1 MDDERVMIFIDGN
14 NLYHELKGHF
24 GRSDLDFAKFCKKLA
39 GNRNLV
45 RTYYYNAPVDQT
57 REPDRYARQQLFFRS
72 LQRLP
77 YFELRL
83 GRLVYF
89 DWPRQSPIE
98 KGVDVKLSTDM
109 IVHAFRNSYD
119 TATLVS
125 GDTDYSA
132 ALQAVKDQGK
142 HVEVVL
148 FGGRQTSQHLR
159 EISDRTIDI
168 DKKYLSDCWEG
179 GAARRR
185 SQAANP

>member
-1 MDDERVMIFIDGN
+1 MDDERVMILIDGN

-24 GRSDLDFAKFCKKLA
+24 GRSDLDFGKFCKKLA
-39 GNRNLV
+39 GNRDLV

-57 REPDRYARQQLFFRS
+57 REPDRYARQQQFFRS

-89 DWPRQSPIE
+89 DWPKQSPIE

-109 IVHAFRNSYD
+109 VVHAFRNSYD
-119 TATLVS
+119 TAILVS

-142 HVEVVL
+142 HVEVAL
-148 FGGRQTSQHLR
+148 FGGRQTSLHLR
-159 EISDRTIDI
+159 DTSDRTIEI
-168 DKKYLSDCWEG
+168 DKKYLSDCWG
-179 GAARRR
+179 
-185 SQAANP
+185 QAATRGRPRPSNP

>member
-14 NLYHELKGHF
+14 NLYHELKGHY
-24 GRSDLDFAKFCKKLA
+24 GRSDLDFARFCQKLA
-39 GNRNLV
+39 GNRTLV
-45 RTYYYNAPVDQT
+45 RTYYYNAPVDRS
-57 REPDRYARQQLFFRS
+57 REPDRFSRQEKFFRS

-109 IVHAFRNSYD
+109 VVHAFRNSYD
-119 TATLVS
+119 TAILIS

-142 HVEVVL
+142 HVEVGL
-148 FGGRQTSQHLR
+148 FGRQTSMHLR

-168 DKKYLSDCWEG
+168 NKKFLSGCW
-179 GAARRR
+179 A
-185 SQAANP
+185 